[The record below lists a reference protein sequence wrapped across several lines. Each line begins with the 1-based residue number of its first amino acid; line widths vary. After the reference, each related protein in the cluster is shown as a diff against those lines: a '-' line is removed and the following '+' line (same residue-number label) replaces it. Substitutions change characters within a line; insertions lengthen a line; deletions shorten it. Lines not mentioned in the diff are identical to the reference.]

1 MDITNVISCNQLL
14 PLATLTSRDQV
25 EPLVNVLINTGLP
38 LVEITLRD
46 ERTINILDEFKKHPN
61 ITLGVG
67 TIKNSN
73 QIDKA
78 VEAGA
83 SFLITPGFTK
93 KLSQYASSKD
103 VLLIPGTQTPS
114 EIMLASE
121 QGHSLLKFFP
131 AELSG
136 GIARLESYN
145 AVFPDIKFIP
155 TGGISEK
162 NASSYLRLD
171 NVIAIG
177 ASALIPSEL
186 IRLNSWKE
194 IEDRL
199 TKLKTTYLIS

>member
-1 MDITNVISCNQLL
+1 MDITNIISSNQLL

-46 ERTINILDEFKKHPN
+46 ERTIDILDEFKKHPN

-93 KLSQYASSKD
+93 KLSQYAF
-103 VLLIPGTQTPS
+103 Q
-114 EIMLASE
+114 
-121 QGHSLLKFFP
+121 
-131 AELSG
+131 
-136 GIARLESYN
+136 
-145 AVFPDIKFIP
+145 
-155 TGGISEK
+155 
-162 NASSYLRLD
+162 
-171 NVIAIG
+171 
-177 ASALIPSEL
+177 
-186 IRLNSWKE
+186 
-194 IEDRL
+194 
-199 TKLKTTYLIS
+199 KTFY